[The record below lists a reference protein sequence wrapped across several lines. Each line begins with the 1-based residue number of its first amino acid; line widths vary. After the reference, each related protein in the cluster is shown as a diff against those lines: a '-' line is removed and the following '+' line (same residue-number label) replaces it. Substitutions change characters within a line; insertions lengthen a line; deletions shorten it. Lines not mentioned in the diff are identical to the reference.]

1 MNSNLDWAEPA
12 ELYTSVASF
21 RMRNASY
28 MRFSTTAE
36 AIRFAVEELPG
47 AALRG
52 TAIES
57 GDSRYEG
64 DQIRALYDAKDY
76 PLQRPER

>member
-1 MNSNLDWAEPA
+1 MNENLDWATPA
-12 ELYTSVASF
+12 DLYISVATF
-21 RMRNASY
+21 RMRNSRY
-28 MRFSTTAE
+28 MRFTTTAE

-57 GDSRYEG
+57 GDFRYEG
-64 DQIRALYDAKDY
+64 DEIRALYDAKDY
-76 PLQRPER
+76 PFQRPL